1 MTINALVIIFLI
13 LALICALSGVNKGM
27 LRTIFSL
34 IAWILLL
41 WFINYSSP
49 LISAYIVD
57 NTAISQT
64 IESQIS
70 DSLKTKYDNAELKE
84 AGSGQ
89 DRILLLIPSNIKN
102 EISDTIEDSVDTVIE
117 FVAKELTQSAVNGLS
132 VILALVVGF
141 IIIKL
146 IDLILKAVT
155 KIPGLSALDRVLG
168 LIVGLVKGLLLIW
181 LILFI
186 ADCFPATALGS
197 YIISSCQDNSVLL
210 YLYEYNGISNIIKL

>member
-1 MTINALVIIFLI
+1 MAINALVIIFLI
-13 LALICALSGVNKGM
+13 IILICALSGVNKGM

-49 LISAYIVD
+49 LISEYITQ
-57 NTAISQT
+57 NTVISQT
-64 IESQIS
+64 MESSIT
-70 DSLKTKYDNAELKE
+70 DSLKTKYDNAERVE

-89 DRILLLIPSNIKN
+89 DKILYLLPTNIKN
-102 EISDTIEDSVDTVIE
+102 KISDTIKDSINAVIG
-117 FVAKELTQSAVNGLS
+117 FVAKELAQSAISGLS
-132 VILALVVGF
+132 VILALIVG
-141 IIIKL
+141 IVIIKL

-155 KIPGLSALDRVLG
+155 KIPGLSAVDRLMG

-181 LILFI
+181 IILLL

-197 YIISSCQDNSVLL
+197 YIITSCQENSILL
-210 YLYEYNGISNIIKL
+210 FLYENNGVNNIIKL